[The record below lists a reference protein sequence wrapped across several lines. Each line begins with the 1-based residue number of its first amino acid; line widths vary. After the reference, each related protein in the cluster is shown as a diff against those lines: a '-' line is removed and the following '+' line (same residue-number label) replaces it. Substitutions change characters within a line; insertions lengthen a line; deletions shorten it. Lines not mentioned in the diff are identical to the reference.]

1 MARIIAVEGPTR
13 LCECGEPLEPARQFV
28 GEHASIQ
35 ALRDRIARV
44 GRRDATVLVTGESGV
59 GKELV
64 AREVHRLSQRSS
76 GPFVALSCCALSE
89 GLLGSELFGHERGAF
104 TGAASRRLGR
114 FERAHRG
121 TLFLDEVGDA
131 PPPLQASLLR
141 ALQERE
147 FERVGGVD
155 PIRVDVRVVAA
166 SNRDLA
172 ALRDEGSF
180 RDDLYHR
187 LNVFPLH
194 VPPLRERA
202 SDIPLL
208 VRALCERHRL
218 SLDLTEAALARLVA
232 HAWPGNVRELENA
245 VERLAILSEGPVA
258 LAQVELALELDGA
271 GGVPSTRRRDF
282 ERDELRDLEGLLR
295 RHRFNVSAVAR
306 ELGVSRGALRH
317 RLRRHGLA

>member
-1 MARIIAVEGPTR
+1 
-13 LCECGEPLEPARQFV
+13 
-28 GEHASIQ
+28 
-35 ALRDRIARV
+35 
-44 GRRDATVLVTGESGV
+44 
-59 GKELV
+59 
-64 AREVHRLSQRSS
+64 LSD
-76 GPFVALSCCALSE
+76 
-89 GLLGSELFGHERGAF
+89 GLLESELFGHERGAF

-208 VRALCERHRL
+208 VRALCERHGL
-218 SLDLTEAALARLVA
+218 SLEFTEAAVARLVA
-232 HAWPGNVRELENA
+232 HSWPGNVRELENA
-245 VERLAILSEGPVA
+245 VERLAILAEGPIA
-258 LAQVELALELDGA
+258 LAQVELALAGA
-271 GGVPSTRRRDF
+271 GGAAPTRRRDF